1 MQSCRIPSLR
11 CPMIKIFILLLAL
24 ISILQDLLIRHRLK
38 KAFPERPWVHR
49 IYLASFLLLDTLIVI
64 ALTCYRM
71 APDAASPRYVQ
82 IILWVIAIFM
92 MSIVPKLIYLLFLL
106 NQEIAEK
113 ECDKAR

>member
-1 MQSCRIPSLR
+1 
-11 CPMIKIFILLLAL
+11 MIKIFILLLAL

-38 KAFPERPWVHR
+38 KAFPERPWIHR

-82 IILWVIAIFM
+82 ITLVGYRHLYDVDRPEIDIPA
-92 MSIVPKLIYLLFLL
+92 LFL
-106 NQEIAEK
+106 A
-113 ECDKAR
+113 

>member
-1 MQSCRIPSLR
+1 
-11 CPMIKIFILLLAL
+11 MIKIFILLLAL

-38 KAFPERPWVHR
+38 KAFPERPWIHR
-49 IYLASFLLLDTLIVI
+49 IYLTSFLLLDTLIVI